1 MSCLRCDGLHSLD
14 EADQELYD
22 AGGVQSHL
30 NIRKHFEDFMFMCS
44 LSLNCL
50 YKDSNFH
57 CSNLEGHLDIEGRGD
72 VDSSLGGSHYHY
84 VMYVM
89 R

>member
-1 MSCLRCDGLHSLD
+1 MPNENTEDKNTGCFNLLD
-14 EADQELYD
+14 KY
-22 AGGVQSHL
+22 HL
-30 NIRKHFEDFMFMCS
+30 ER
-44 LSLNCL
+44 
-50 YKDSNFH
+50 
-57 CSNLEGHLDIEGRGD
+57 HLDIEGRGD